1 MYSIIPAVSD
11 PNHLIDGPIWFPD
24 HFLLPLPQPPP
35 IFSGSSKA
43 SDAQELAYS
52 RALT

>member
-24 HFLLPLPQPPP
+24 HFLLPLPQPLQSFLVVLRLLMP
-35 IFSGSSKA
+35 KN
-43 SDAQELAYS
+43 
-52 RALT
+52 